1 MVDGQRNLL
10 ELTKGVRLTSMTK
23 VVDQIVEGST
33 TATRVQGVIR
43 GAVPVEEHYQN
54 DIYTVTLAMPIGGE
68 LLQAV
73 LPEQADLAF
82 QNPTRIQRYSRL
94 FRLETYSCL
103 LYTSPSPRD

>member
-1 MVDGQRNLL
+1 
-10 ELTKGVRLTSMTK
+10 MTK

-73 LPEQADLAF
+73 LPEQ
-82 QNPTRIQRYSRL
+82 SRPRFSESNSNTAL
-94 FRLETYSCL
+94 FKALPL
-103 LYTSPSPRD
+103 